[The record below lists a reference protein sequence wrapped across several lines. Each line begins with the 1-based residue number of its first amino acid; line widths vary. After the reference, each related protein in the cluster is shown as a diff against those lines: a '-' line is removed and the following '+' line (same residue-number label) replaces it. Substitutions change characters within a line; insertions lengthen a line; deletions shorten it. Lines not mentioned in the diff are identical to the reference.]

1 MTLGGTDRSRVA
13 LGRWGE
19 RRIARHYEAAG
30 YVVLDQNW
38 QVRGGEL
45 DLVLSKGDEIVFCEV
60 MTRSSDRFGSG
71 LEAVDPRKQRFIR
84 RTALGWLDAND
95 RRGRLRFDVAT
106 VTGSAIEIVEGA
118 F

>member
-1 MTLGGTDRSRVA
+1 MDQSRVA

-19 RRIARHYEAAG
+19 RQVARHYESAG

-45 DLVLSKGDEIVFCEV
+45 DLVLKRAGELVFCEV
-60 MTRSSDRFGSG
+60 KTRSSDRYGSG
-71 LEAVDPRKQRFIR
+71 LEAVDSRKQGFLR
-84 RTALGWLDAND
+84 RTAMLWLDAHD
-95 RRGRLRFDVAT
+95 HRGRLRFDVAT
-106 VTGSAIEIVEGA
+106 VRGPRIDVVEAA

>member
-1 MTLGGTDRSRVA
+1 MDRSRVA

-19 RRIARHYEAAG
+19 RRVARHYESAG

-45 DLVLSKGDEIVFCEV
+45 DLVLTRNGEIVFCEV
-60 MTRSSDRFGSG
+60 KTRSSNRFGSG
-71 LEAVDPRKQRFIR
+71 FEAVDARKQRFLR
-84 RTALGWLDAND
+84 RTAMSWLDVND

-106 VTGSAIEIVEGA
+106 VVGPQVEVIEGA